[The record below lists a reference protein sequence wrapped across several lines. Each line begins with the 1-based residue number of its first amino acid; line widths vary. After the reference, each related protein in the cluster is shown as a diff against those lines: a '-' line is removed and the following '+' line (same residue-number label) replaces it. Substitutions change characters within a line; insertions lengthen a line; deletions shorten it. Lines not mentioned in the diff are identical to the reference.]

1 MVPQKNKVSTEENKK
16 ISVFSVRASLHV
28 MYGYHVFL
36 FMLVLRYTL
45 QCVVYF
51 TFLFSGF

>member
-1 MVPQKNKVSTEENKK
+1 MPQKNKVSTEENKK